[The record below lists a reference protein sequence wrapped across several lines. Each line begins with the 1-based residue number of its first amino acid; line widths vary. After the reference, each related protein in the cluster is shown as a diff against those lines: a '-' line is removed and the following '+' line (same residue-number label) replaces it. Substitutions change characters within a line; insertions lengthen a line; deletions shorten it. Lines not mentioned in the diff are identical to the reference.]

1 MLRIHWLPAVVGLAA
16 VLVGGVQPTLAR
28 ADTRTVAS
36 AYGDMS
42 VFILNVAAGNDG
54 VPQQPDAEQT
64 FKDAFSNQ
72 FATLYASLSADD
84 QQALDA
90 LPLLDAQIHQVW
102 PNLPVDQRL
111 ALRNDWAS
119 SVQNMVADAPC
130 DLFDGMGRAQLL
142 PSFDAYKQTN
152 VARLRQCWRDHPE
165 LTRDSQE
172 RASVSGSPVTAG
184 VGDHATY
191 MAMFNA
197 NMLSFTAG
205 MNTASMGTA
214 TYTWK

>member
-1 MLRIHWLPAVVGLAA
+1 VRTISRRW
-16 VLVGGVQPTLAR
+16 
-28 ADTRTVAS
+28 TRCRCLT
-36 AYGDMS
+36 
-42 VFILNVAAGNDG
+42 
-54 VPQQPDAEQT
+54 P
-64 FKDAFSNQ
+64 
-72 FATLYASLSADD
+72 
-84 QQALDA
+84 
-90 LPLLDAQIHQVW
+90 QIHQVW

>member
-16 VLVGGVQPTLAR
+16 VLVGGVQPALAQ
-28 ADTRTVAS
+28 ADARTVAS

-72 FATLYASLSADD
+72 FATLYTSLSADD

-130 DLFDGMGRAQLL
+130 DLFDGMARAQLL